1 VSSAETTLATA
12 ERLSTSIGIGGVRVR
27 LHTSDPAFRQ
37 LLEQRYEGFT
47 GEWERTDGE
56 FAVDLAPSGATVSV
70 DDALRVSREGG
81 LWMLERGD
89 FRAAWDPVSRRGR
102 IRQSPNPYAIDSVL
116 RIVHTL
122 ILAERGGGL
131 LLHAGS
137 AVRNGRAFCF
147 VGASGAGK
155 TTITRLAPADVT
167 LLSDEVSYVR
177 READGYHAH
186 GTPFAGE
193 LARAGENVRA
203 PLAVVYVLGHGPENR
218 MDDLPPAEAARALLR
233 NVLFFAQD
241 AELAQRV
248 FHAAC
253 DLSERVPVRRLTFR
267 PDPRIWELI
276 G

>member
-1 VSSAETTLATA
+1 VSSAETSLVTT

-27 LHTSDPAFRQ
+27 LHTSDPGFRQ

-47 GEWERTDGE
+47 GNWERSDGE
-56 FAVDLAPSGATVSV
+56 FAVDLVPSGAAVSA
-70 DDALRVSREGG
+70 DDALRVAREGE
-81 LWMLERGD
+81 LWTLERGD
-89 FRAAWDPVSRRGR
+89 FRAAWDPVARRVR
-102 IRQSPNPYAIDSVL
+102 IRQSPNPYSIDSVL

-122 ILAERGGGL
+122 ILAESGGGV

-137 AVRNGRAFCF
+137 AVRNGKAFCF
-147 VGASGAGK
+147 AGVSGAGK

-167 LLSDEVSYVR
+167 ILGDEISYVR
-177 READGYHAH
+177 READGYDAH

-203 PLAVVYVLGHGPENR
+203 PLAVVYVLAQGPENR
-218 MDDLPPAEAARALLR
+218 IDDLPPAEAARALLR
-233 NVLFFAQD
+233 NVLFFAED
-241 AELAQRV
+241 AELAQRA

-253 DLSERVPVRRLTFR
+253 DLAERVPVRRLTFR
-267 PDPRIWELI
+267 PAARVWELI